1 MKPITA
7 ALSAFARPSKF
18 AFVAAIASACARLAV
33 PACSAGSARN
43 GPLLPT
49 APRSGRTS
57 TGTACGSIRA
67 APSGARLSWRSG
79 GERSNATGSTKRAA
93 LGETTGTAVPVVCAR
108 TGGTA
113 PHSDSSA
120 MLQTSSRW
128 FIESLLDQAR
138 SARAINLGGPSAL
151 FQFDLGMRALCR
163 RRLDIEEA
171 PGVAHERVA
180 PEVLHPRLREVGHDA
195 VRMHFVRHVGH
206 HHVLRLAH
214 QRVAFGAV
222 GQPALALEQAV
233 EGGQRKARIVGLV
246 AVRPVGD
253 AQEESAV
260 G

>member
-1 MKPITA
+1 MKPSTA

-18 AFVAAIASACARLAV
+18 AFVAAIASACARLA
-33 PACSAGSARN
+33 ALDCSAGSARN

-93 LGETTGTAVPVVCAR
+93 LGETAGKAAAVVCERA
-108 TGGTA
+108 GGA
-113 PHSDSSA
+113 VPHSDSSA

-151 FQFDLGMRALCR
+151 FYFDLGMRGHAG
-163 RRLDIEEA
+163 EA
-171 PGVAHERVA
+171 STSRKPQVSRMNGWRQKCCTH
-180 PEVLHPRLREVGHDA
+180 GC
-195 VRMHFVRHVGH
+195 VR
-206 HHVLRLAH
+206 
-214 QRVAFGAV
+214 
-222 GQPALALEQAV
+222 
-233 EGGQRKARIVGLV
+233 
-246 AVRPVGD
+246 
-253 AQEESAV
+253 SAMMRCACTLY
-260 G
+260 GM